1 MIDVMEDTQKAKLES
16 QKINTVLKGVGT
28 VGIITALFLVGTYL
42 AKTHSSF
49 KN

>member
-16 QKINTVLKGVGT
+16 QKLNIVVKGVGM
-28 VGIITALFLVGTYL
+28 VSVITALFLVGTYI
-42 AKTHSSF
+42 AKSHSSF